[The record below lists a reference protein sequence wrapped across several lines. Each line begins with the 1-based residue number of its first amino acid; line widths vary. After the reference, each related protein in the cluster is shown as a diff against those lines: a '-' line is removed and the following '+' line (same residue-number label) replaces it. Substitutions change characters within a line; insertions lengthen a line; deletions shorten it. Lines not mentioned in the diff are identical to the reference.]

1 MRLNSAGVVLDVGL
15 TSSGWLSISAILS
28 SGRSSECTTANRRSL
43 APTSVAW
50 ADTDSCLR
58 AGVTIVIVSSTA
70 SKIRI
75 SVGRTR
81 QVFNQANDVV
91 TKIAEHAG
99 RHRRQAVRKGDA
111 AFDKE
116 ASQRN
121 ERRVVES
128 REGPGLGLRNAID
141 LRPATI
147 DAKYDIRLQADNRV
161 APTDRTVF
169 D

>member
-1 MRLNSAGVVLDVGL
+1 MGRHGLVPARRCYDRDRVFDRIENQDQCRADEDSVRNADPVVAG
-15 TSSGWLSISAILS
+15 
-28 SGRSSECTTANRRSL
+28 R
-43 APTSVAW
+43 
-50 ADTDSCLR
+50 
-58 AGVTIVIVSSTA
+58 
-70 SKIRI
+70 
-75 SVGRTR
+75 R

-121 ERRVVES
+121 ERRVVEG

-147 DAKYDIRLQADNRV
+147 DAKYDIRIQADNRV